1 MSDTPSS
8 ARELRDDPTGTVL
21 EGKYRFD
28 RLIASGGMAE
38 VWKGWAIKL
47 EREIAIK
54 RLHPHLTADAGLVER
69 FQLEAKM
76 AVKVHH
82 DSIVKVYD
90 ICSADDGTE
99 AIVMELVR
107 GQTLRQHL
115 DRHGALDP
123 AEAAK
128 VTAIVADVLQVAHEA
143 GLVHRD
149 VKPGNI
155 LLCDGGDLK
164 VADFGIAKATEGQD
178 LTQEGTMLG
187 TAKYLAPEQV
197 RGGPVDGRTDVY
209 ALGIVL
215 YEMLTG
221 QPPFKADTD
230 AATALARLHQPA
242 PRPRQVH
249 PAVPQVLDDITMK
262 AMALE
267 PADRYQT
274 AAALRADVLS
284 WSRTGSARDATTMTG
299 PAEPTS
305 FAAAP
310 DVALPIPEEPPPA
323 SPPRRAPRPG
333 HERSWVLP
341 ILVVLLIV
349 VALAVG
355 GLLISQSLSDSGI
368 FEGSGG
374 DRGAPQDGDA
384 APLPVADVI
393 AFDPAGDG
401 RENDEAA
408 ERVNDGDP
416 TTVWLTE
423 GYDNPIAR
431 LKPGVGLILNLEGP
445 AQLDRL
451 DVVSDNTAW
460 AAEVYVVDGPPPTD
474 LAGWGEPVTT
484 GSDLGRDATFDLGG
498 GQGSSVLLWL
508 TDLGPQG
515 DDGKFRGRV
524 AEVSVRGTAG

>member
-1 MSDTPSS
+1 VSDTPAS
-8 ARELRDDPTGTVL
+8 ARGLRDDPTGTVL

-54 RLHPHLTADAGLVER
+54 RLHPHLTTDAGLVER
-69 FQLEAKM
+69 FQLEAKL

-128 VTAIVADVLQVAHEA
+128 VTAIVADVLQMAHEA

-164 VADFGIAKATEGQD
+164 VADFGIAKAAQGQD
-178 LTQEGTMLG
+178 LTAEGTMLG

-209 ALGIVL
+209 ALGVVL

-221 QPPFKADTD
+221 RPPFEGDTD
-230 AATALARLHQPA
+230 AATALARLHRPP
-242 PRPRQVH
+242 PRPRQLRASI
-249 PAVPQVLDDITMK
+249 PEALDEITMR

-267 PADRYQT
+267 PEDRYQT
-274 AAALRADVLS
+274 ATAMRADVLG
-284 WSRTGSARDATTMTG
+284 WSRTGGGPGGDATVMS
-299 PAEPTS
+299 AEPTS
-305 FAAAP
+305 FGEVP
-310 DVALPIPEEPPPA
+310 VPIPTEEAPPTGHDAAEPGE
-323 SPPRRAPRPG
+323 RR
-333 HERSWVLP
+333 WVLP
-341 ILVVLLIV
+341 ALVILLIV
-349 VALAVG
+349 VALGVG
-355 GLLISQSLSDSGI
+355 GLLIGQALSDSGV
-368 FEGSGG
+368 FEGDDTPSG
-374 DRGAPQDGDA
+374 DGEASADA
-384 APLPVADVI
+384 GPLPIADVI
-393 AFDPAGDG
+393 PFDPAGDG
-401 RENDEAA
+401 AENDAGA
-408 ERVNDGDP
+408 DQAIDGDP
-416 TTVWLTE
+416 ANGWVTE

-431 LKPGVGLILNLEGP
+431 LKPGVGIVLNLEGP
-445 AQLDRL
+445 AALDQLQ
-451 DVVSDNTAW
+451 VVSGNTAW
-460 AAEVYVVDGPPPTD
+460 AAEVYVVDGAPPAD
-474 LAGWGEPVTT
+474 LAGWGEPVAT
-484 GSDLGRDATFDLGG
+484 GSDLGADASFDLGG
-498 GQGSSVLLWL
+498 TEGSSVLLWL

-524 AEVSVRGTAG
+524 GEVTVLGAAG